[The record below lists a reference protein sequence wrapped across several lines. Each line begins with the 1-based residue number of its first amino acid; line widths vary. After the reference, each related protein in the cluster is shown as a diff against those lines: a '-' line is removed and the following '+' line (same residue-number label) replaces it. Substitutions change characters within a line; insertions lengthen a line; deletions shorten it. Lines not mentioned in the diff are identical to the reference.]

1 MDVACIARYKVT
13 ALPDNPDRLQYT
25 PDRKWPSGGK
35 RQYRVDFVS
44 DHATVVFDEDGKP
57 SDLFLQMNAE
67 ARAKLQ
73 SRRQTPRSHALA
85 SDE

>member
-1 MDVACIARYKVT
+1 MSTCIARYTVS
-13 ALPDNPDRLQYT
+13 AQPENPDRLNYT

-35 RQYRVDFVS
+35 RQYRVNFDS
-44 DHATVVFDEDGKP
+44 DHATIVFDEDGKP
-57 SDLFLQMNAE
+57 SELFLHMNAE
-67 ARAKLQ
+67 SRAKLQ